1 MPKNIRVA
9 IKNPGK
15 VLVLETIPNTLK
27 AFQQAVDGPIE
38 LIRPLWSSAADL
50 DVFVNENG
58 GILAIP
64 PPQQVMPWTLSQ
76 PALTVHGPILIVHRA
91 DDAGNHT
98 LDLTDDQVHALKK
111 IFRRPT

>member
-64 PPQQVMPWTLSQ
+64 PPHP
-76 PALTVHGPILIVHRA
+76 PAPLPPSPPPLPPLTPCPPDTPSA
-91 DDAGNHT
+91 PP
-98 LDLTDDQVHALKK
+98 DQY
-111 IFRRPT
+111 